1 MLAGRLARGRG
12 SVFTRFRTFLSGL
25 RSRPGGGGL
34 LVFLNQAAHGI
45 RWLGAFADPIL
56 GPINIERTVPTGL
69 VWIVRANDLDEFPVA
84 RAATV
89 GYYHSVVGPVFT
101 AFSA

>member
-45 RWLGAFADPIL
+45 RWLGALADPIL
-56 GPINIERTVPTGL
+56 GPINIERTVLTGL
-69 VWIVRANDLDEFPVA
+69 VWLVGANDLDEFTVA
-84 RAATV
+84 SDAIV
-89 GYYHSVVGPVFT
+89 SYYLSVVGPVFT